1 MRWLD
6 WGFFAIEEHWRGDP
20 DYLYHAA
27 LDRLAEE
34 WPRNVEYWARNTF
47 RPRSYEINVG
57 IEDVDDLK
65 ADLDSAMRS
74 SVA

>member
-34 WPRNVEYWARNTF
+34 WPRNVEYWARN
-47 RPRSYEINVG
+47 
-57 IEDVDDLK
+57 L
-65 ADLDSAMRS
+65 SAQM
-74 SVA
+74 V